1 MPSCFNDYYPLC
13 VKCGQLQPA
22 IEPGDISRH
31 FCDNCGKGLEVY
43 RNDEGLYQI
52 ACSVHNIRQMNG
64 VPVCTL
70 CGYEP
75 DPGP

>member
-13 VKCGQLQPA
+13 VKCGELQPKIVPGQMSRHNCDRCGKA
-22 IEPGDISRH
+22 IE
-31 FCDNCGKGLEVY
+31 VY
-43 RNDEGLYQI
+43 SNNDGMYQV
-52 ACSVHNIRQMNG
+52 ACVEHNLRQMNG

>member
-1 MPSCFNDYYPLC
+1 MPSCFNADVPLC
-13 VKCGQLQPA
+13 VNCGQLQPA
-22 IEPGDISRH
+22 IEPGDISRRS
-31 FCDNCGKGLEVY
+31 CDACGKVLEVY